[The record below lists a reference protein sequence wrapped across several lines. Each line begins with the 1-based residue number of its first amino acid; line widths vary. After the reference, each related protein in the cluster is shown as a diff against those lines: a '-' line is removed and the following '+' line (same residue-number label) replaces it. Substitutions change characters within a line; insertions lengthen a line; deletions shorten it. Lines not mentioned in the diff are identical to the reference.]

1 MTFFFNFFIK
11 KLPDTIFDYLY
22 STLVLNNKQFE
33 EEYAHASSNKNSDTP
48 IPFDMEIQS
57 IRKLY
62 LHIKRNESDPVYAK
76 HLVLYF
82 FRRLVVDCNALMR
95 QHPSLLVKCLFG
107 LIQVHLEYNS
117 YFSSSD
123 LAALLGGCGDE
134 NKLMASFD
142 ELLVRQWLGV
152 YVSDWSDEYDQENT
166 LDELVQ
172 SRFPL
177 ELFGFKNSKE
187 FMNKYV
193 HLVFDHCLNEFDR
206 LPKKLASGER

>member
-1 MTFFFNFFIK
+1 M
-11 KLPDTIFDYLY
+11 IFDYLY

-33 EEYAHASSNKNSDTP
+33 EEYAHVSNKNSDSP
-48 IPFDMEIQS
+48 ISFDMEIQS
-57 IRKLY
+57 LRKLY

-82 FRRLVVDCNALMR
+82 FRRLVVDCNSLMR

-123 LAALLGGCGDE
+123 LAALLGRGDE
-134 NKLMASFD
+134 NKLASFD

-152 YVSDWSDEYDQENT
+152 YVSDWSDEYDERNT

-177 ELFGFKNSKE
+177 ELFGFKNSNE
-187 FMNKYV
+187 FINKYV

-206 LPKKLASGER
+206 LPKKLSSDER